1 MMRIVLV
8 AGILPLLL
16 NGCVVSEQQMLRTQ
30 RDLFEVQK
38 RLTEAERSLKLMQDE
53 QSGGMRTRVDL
64 LATNQAELR
73 AGLDGLR
80 VDMQSIQGRF
90 DDQQRTSDDLRQ
102 ELQMVRD
109 ELNLR
114 LADLE
119 QRLVDKAGL
128 QAAAP
133 DLPKPPALTSPSPA
147 PPGATTPP
155 ASPTPP
161 GETAADLYNRALL
174 MIRDLK
180 DFAGGRE
187 LMETFTRRYP
197 EDPLRV
203 NADYWIGE
211 TYYAERSYDRAVL
224 AFETIIQNAPDHPKV
239 GAALLKQ
246 GLAFDGLG
254 DRSSARL
261 QLQRVIDKFPG
272 SEEAKIAQEKL
283 AEWR

>member
-8 AGILPLLL
+8 TGMLTLLL
-16 NGCVVSEQQMLRTQ
+16 SGCVVSEQQMLRTQ

-119 QRLVDKAGL
+119 QRLPESPLL
-128 QAAAP
+128 QPAAPATSMPPTASPATAVAAAT
-133 DLPKPPALTSPSPA
+133 PAAATA
-147 PPGATTPP
+147 PNE
-155 ASPTPP
+155 S
-161 GETAADLYNRALL
+161 AAEMYNRGLR
-174 MIRDLK
+174 MIRELK
-180 DFAGGRE
+180 DFTGGRE
-187 LMETFTRRYP
+187 VMEDFLKNYP
-197 EDPLRV
+197 TDPLRV
-203 NADYWIGE
+203 NAGYWVGE
-211 TYYAERSYDRAVL
+211 TFYAEQSYDRAVL
-224 AFETIIQNAPDHPKV
+224 AFETIIQGNPDHPKV

-246 GLAFDGLG
+246 GLAFDALG

-272 SEEAKIAQEKL
+272 SEEAKIAADKL